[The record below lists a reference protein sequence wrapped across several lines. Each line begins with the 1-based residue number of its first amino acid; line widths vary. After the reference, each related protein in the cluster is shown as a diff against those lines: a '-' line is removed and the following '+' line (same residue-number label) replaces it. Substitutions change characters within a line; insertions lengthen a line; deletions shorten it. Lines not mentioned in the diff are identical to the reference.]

1 MSRGVLDERA
11 AIIARIRDDDR
22 RGASELARDA
32 VAALEEF
39 AATLTRDVLMETR
52 ALAGE
57 LARLRPTLRA
67 IAGLLS
73 RCLEELENE
82 AGNPSAIV
90 ERAVERTLSWSN
102 EATERA
108 VTRAVEVLR
117 GAGVIMT
124 HSRSSTAQAALARLA
139 PPTRVIA
146 TESRPGFEGHDL
158 ARQLAER
165 GAQVDVI
172 TEAEIGLM
180 VREANA
186 VLVGADAI
194 LRDGSVVNK
203 VGTYGLAL
211 AAREREVPFYVCAES
226 FKLSAS
232 TSFSN
237 EEHDPGELEAPTHP
251 GIHPRNFYFES
262 IPAELISM
270 YLSDIAIEDEI
281 ELAPKRR

>member
-1 MSRGVLDERA
+1 MSRKVDERA
-11 AIIARIRDDDR
+11 AIIARIRDDNR

-39 AATLTRDVLMETR
+39 AATVTCNVLMETR
-52 ALAGE
+52 ALAHE
-57 LARLRPTLRA
+57 LAGLRPTLCA
-67 IAGLLS
+67 ISDLLGH
-73 RCLEELENE
+73 CLEELEDE
-82 AGNPSAIV
+82 VGKPSAIV

-102 EATERA
+102 EATERT

-117 GAGVIMT
+117 GAAVIMT
-124 HSRSSTAQAALARLA
+124 HSRSSTVQAALARLA

-172 TEAEIGLM
+172 TEAEIGL
-180 VREANA
+180 VVSEADA

-203 VGTYGLAL
+203 VGTHGLAL
-211 AAREREVPFYVCAES
+211 AAREYQIPFYVCAES

-232 TSFSN
+232 TTFSN
-237 EEHDPGELEAPTHP
+237 EEHDPAELEAPTHP
-251 GIHPRNFYFES
+251 GIRPRNFYFES
-262 IPAELISM
+262 IPAGLISM
-270 YLSDIAIEDEI
+270 YLSDIAIENEI

>member
-1 MSRGVLDERA
+1 MSRKVDERA
-11 AIIARIRDDDR
+11 AIIARIRDDNR

-39 AATLTRDVLMETR
+39 AATVTCNVLMETR
-52 ALAGE
+52 TLAHELAG
-57 LARLRPTLRA
+57 LRPTLCA
-67 IAGLLS
+67 ISGLLGH
-73 RCLEELENE
+73 CLEELEDE
-82 AGNPSAIV
+82 AGKPSAIV

-102 EATERA
+102 EATERT

-124 HSRSSTAQAALARLA
+124 HSRSSTVQAALARLA
-139 PPTRVIA
+139 PPARVIA

-172 TEAEIGLM
+172 TEAEIGL
-180 VREANA
+180 VVGEADA

-203 VGTYGLAL
+203 VGTHGLAL
-211 AAREREVPFYVCAES
+211 AAREYEVPFYVCAES

-232 TSFSN
+232 TTFSN
-237 EEHDPGELEAPTHP
+237 EEHDPAELEAPTHP
-251 GIHPRNFYFES
+251 GIRPRNFYFES
-262 IPAELISM
+262 IPTGLISM
-270 YLSDIAIEDEI
+270 YLSDIAIENEI